1 MRVHAPRH
9 GLRTEGRPV
18 RPKTRERSNHAL
30 ALSPEPKRTS
40 RARSPRVCILSNHPL
55 VLEILHQALERGG
68 LPAKTLRLGKAVSPG
83 ASQISFPSADIYV
96 VDGQDPFAVVRVGTL
111 RKKLPKARVIV
122 LAEKFTD
129 GNAFPFL
136 ELGVKG
142 LLDFSTVPQNLGQA
156 ITTVARGDFWVDRN
170 LLSRF
175 LDCVLQRGRRRH
187 STVGPHRLS
196 RREKEVLQAL
206 LESLS
211 NKEMAKELNIS
222 ERTVKFHVSNLLTKF
237 GVRRRNE
244 LIMLHLQNW

>member
-1 MRVHAPRH
+1 
-9 GLRTEGRPV
+9 
-18 RPKTRERSNHAL
+18 
-30 ALSPEPKRTS
+30 
-40 RARSPRVCILSNHPL
+40 
-55 VLEILHQALERGG
+55 VLEILRQALEKGR
-68 LPAKTLRLGKAVSPG
+68 LSAKTLRLGKAVPPG
-83 ASQISFPSADIYV
+83 TSQLSFPPADIYV
-96 VDGQDPFAVVRVGTL
+96 VDGQDPFAAVRVGAL
-111 RKKLPKARVIV
+111 RKKLPDARVIV

-142 LLDFSTVPQNLGQA
+142 LLDFSTVPQNLTQA
-156 ITTVARGDFWVDRN
+156 ITTVARGDFWADRN

-175 LDCVLQRGRRRH
+175 LDYVLQRGRRRH

-211 NKEMAKELNIS
+211 NKEMAKKLNIS